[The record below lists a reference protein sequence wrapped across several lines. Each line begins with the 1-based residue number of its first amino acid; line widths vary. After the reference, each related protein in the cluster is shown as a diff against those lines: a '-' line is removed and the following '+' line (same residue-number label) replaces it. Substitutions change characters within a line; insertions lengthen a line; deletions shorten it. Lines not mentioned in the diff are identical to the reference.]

1 MQFINIVKTK
11 ICLQYSHSTLTRP
24 SIYSSEL
31 YSKNR
36 PCLHIRIIPWPSM
49 DGSKAKQVYSA
60 RDTVGGN
67 WSGVATNRQEL
78 FPFTLL
84 WPIISK
90 GWLLDKIRKVLPL
103 ARDVPSVTDKSP
115 TYIMGKQ
122 SAASWLKIISSLWT
136 GTSADN
142 LVFFNSSPMG
152 ILTSDRIPLSKHCNK
167 II

>member
-1 MQFINIVKTK
+1 MFAIFSLNINQAFHLFFWTVFEEPALPAQILEKM
-11 ICLQYSHSTLTRP
+11 CR
-24 SIYSSEL
+24 
-31 YSKNR
+31 
-36 PCLHIRIIPWPSM
+36 CGIRIIPWPSM

-115 TYIMGKQ
+115 SYIMGEQ
-122 SAASWLKIISSLWT
+122 SATSWLILISSLCDLIVLAISRDFRT
-136 GTSADN
+136 AKEHNG
-142 LVFFNSSPMG
+142 
-152 ILTSDRIPLSKHCNK
+152 
-167 II
+167 